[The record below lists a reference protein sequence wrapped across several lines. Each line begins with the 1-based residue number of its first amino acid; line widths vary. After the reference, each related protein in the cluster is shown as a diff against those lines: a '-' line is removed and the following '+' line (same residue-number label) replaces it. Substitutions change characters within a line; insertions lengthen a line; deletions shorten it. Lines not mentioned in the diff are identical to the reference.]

1 MAELGDYTPV
11 YSELAANAIVALP
24 RRKAQRVLDLCRIL
38 ARNPFVGSDYVV
50 TDSSGHT
57 VEHLL
62 TEGFI
67 LTYWVDHAAKTV
79 MVVEVDSAE

>member
-1 MAELGDYTPV
+1 MPELGDYTPV
-11 YSELAANAIVALP
+11 YSELAANAIVELP

-38 ARNPFVGSDYVV
+38 ARNPFVVSDYVV
-50 TDSSGHT
+50 TDSAGHS

-67 LTYWVDHAAKTV
+67 LTYWVDHAAKAV
-79 MVVEVDSAE
+79 MIIEVDSAE

>member
-1 MAELGDYTPV
+1 M
-11 YSELAANAIVALP
+11 
-24 RRKAQRVLDLCRIL
+24 LDLCRTL
-38 ARNPFVGSDYVV
+38 AHNPFVGSDYVV

-67 LTYWVDHAAKTV
+67 LAYWVDHAAKTV
-79 MVVEVDSAE
+79 MIVEVDSAE